1 VPGHGCGS
9 SLLGF
14 VYALRFLRF
23 LVFVGLGFSVFGSV
37 SELELELELGL
48 VLYSAFSKFR
58 WKLEDTSY

>member
-1 VPGHGCGS
+1 
-9 SLLGF
+9 LLGF

>member
-1 VPGHGCGS
+1 MPGHGCGS

-37 SELELELELGL
+37 SELELELGL